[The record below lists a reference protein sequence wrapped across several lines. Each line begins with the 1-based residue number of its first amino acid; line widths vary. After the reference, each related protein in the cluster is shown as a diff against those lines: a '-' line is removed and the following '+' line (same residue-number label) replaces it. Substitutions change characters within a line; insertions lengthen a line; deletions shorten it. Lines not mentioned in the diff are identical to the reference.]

1 MDFAFTLIEFTFVVA
16 GVGMLFLLGLAIL
29 MLMICGALAD

>member
-1 MDFAFTLIEFTFVVA
+1 MELAFTLLAFTLVVA
-16 GVGMLFLLGLAIL
+16 GVGMLFLLGLAIQ

>member
-1 MDFAFTLIEFTFVVA
+1 MDFAFTLIAFTLVVA